1 MHLSVD
7 LCCELFII
15 LTSLSPATHTVAVT
29 PTELSVRASVT
40 SMARRSLSRSD
51 PAIAR
56 AHELGLLQDLLRSF
70 HYGTRQVPGVSD
82 EDSSGP
88 GNSRALEE
96 VSLTK
101 YRNYVV
107 RYSCDSEGKVTSPAP
122 EVRQHRPLRRTR
134 SWEYVYIPSLPYFHE
149 VSMLSMLIYHVGH
162 FTDFASLSRRSVC
175 QCVCVFVLPLP
186 YRSQL
191 FAENGQILR
200 CVITDSRDLC
210 SCTDCHKP

>member
-1 MHLSVD
+1 MTFAPVGWPLLWIVYYFDITKSRNSYRGRD
-7 LCCELFII
+7 
-15 LTSLSPATHTVAVT
+15 A
-29 PTELSVRASVT
+29 ELSVRASVT

-56 AHELGLLQDLLRSF
+56 AHELGLLQDLLKSF
-70 HYGTRQVPGVSD
+70 HYGARQVPGVSD

-101 YRNYVV
+101 YRNSVV
-107 RYSCDSEGKVTSPAP
+107 RYSCDTEGKVTSPAP

-149 VSMLSMLIYHVGH
+149 VSRRLVYVTSIMSGTVQTT
-162 FTDFASLSRRSVC
+162 FT
-175 QCVCVFVLPLP
+175 
-186 YRSQL
+186 
-191 FAENGQILR
+191 E
-200 CVITDSRDLC
+200 
-210 SCTDCHKP
+210 